1 MIANRKETIQRSATR
16 EQCVILRPK
25 LRLNCASIYGG
36 MRPGQSS
43 KKLSR
48 VAKDAGLHSIWSS
61 RHSRVLLY
69 YLDAYDTQVT
79 QQGHCHINQNCD
91 SFLYCLMKNTTKYDT
106 NHAMQTM
113 NTVILLS
120 LLLSSEDGRAIYGSA
135 IF

>member
-1 MIANRKETIQRSATR
+1 MRQYETT
-16 EQCVILRPK
+16 
-25 LRLNCASIYGG
+25 
-36 MRPGQSS
+36 
-43 KKLSR
+43 KKFVL
-48 VAKDAGLHSIWSS
+48 VAMDARLHSIWPS

-135 IF
+135 IFWRYH